1 MAEGIF
7 AETIRQAWPLILTA
21 AVTYVNWLILLGL
34 GLQINK
40 IRARKSILLGFTL
53 ALAAVDFLGKQAI
66 SAQFGFFCAIPLF
79 LLFFKKRCRLSW
91 LPLLVTALVVFSLA
105 TFSKIALTGSFR
117 YFHGRFEEY
126 FPYQSLIII
135 SREFSGSL
143 FPGFIL
149 LVAGLLDI
157 SFTPFTPKRVQAGLL
172 MVGLFTLLIFL
183 TSLLFI
189 KNFNLIIEKDS
200 NSRLLQLLWGQLF
213 MAASMVGLLLLIRSH
228 LIEEKERELDE
239 ERLKESKR
247 LLETLASE
255 YREFRNKLQVMDMMV
270 AAGKGEALGR
280 YIQKVAEEISA
291 RNQPDYSD
299 PIIKATL
306 LSWRIRARER
316 GISIIEQNNVVPVWP
331 KPQRIAGEILSKAL
345 GVLIEEASRLRCN
358 QVIVSGVERAGNS
371 GFQLQISSDEEKSAG
386 IMRIFSLSAERR
398 SPLEDLVAKA
408 NGQIEIIAD
417 GIIIWLPGR
426 FAEKKMSL
434 RG

>member
-270 AAGKGEALGR
+270 AAGKGEALGK
-280 YIQKVAEEISA
+280 YIQEVAGEISR
-291 RNQPDYSD
+291 RNQPDYPD

-306 LSWRIRARER
+306 LSWKIQALER
-316 GISIIEQNNVVPVWP
+316 GISIIEQENTTVSVRT
-331 KPQRIAGEILSKAL
+331 KPQRMAGEILSRAL
-345 GVLIEEASRLRCN
+345 GVLVEEASRLRCN
-358 QVIVSGVERAGNS
+358 KVFLSITERAGAI
-371 GFQLQISSDEEKSAG
+371 GFKLQISPDEEKSAG
-386 IMRIFSLSAERR
+386 KVESFLFSTERLL
-398 SPLEDLVAKA
+398 PLEEFLAKA
-408 NGQIEIIAD
+408 NGWLEIIAD
-417 GIIIWLPGR
+417 GIIIWCPER
-426 FAEKKMSL
+426 PREKML
-434 RG
+434 L